1 MKKQQKSKEMK
12 YIWKVCGEKAA
23 VRRHFIF
30 YLFTK
35 NPRCRL
41 IHSYVMLLI
50 ITPVMKSKYKEF
62 SCGKHNHSF

>member
-30 YLFTK
+30 YL
-35 NPRCRL
+35 R
-41 IHSYVMLLI
+41 Y
-50 ITPVMKSKYKEF
+50 
-62 SCGKHNHSF
+62 